1 MNKFEISLI
10 TETFAPYMFNLVL
23 NIPMIVVQNARCM
36 VSRSEIIVQ
45 FQVSF
50 LYDLLSG
57 VIQVAIRSQIGFRLL
72 HIYKELL
79 NVLNRQT

>member
-10 TETFAPYMFNLVL
+10 TETFAPYMLNLVL

-36 VSRSEIIVQ
+36 VSRSAIIVQ